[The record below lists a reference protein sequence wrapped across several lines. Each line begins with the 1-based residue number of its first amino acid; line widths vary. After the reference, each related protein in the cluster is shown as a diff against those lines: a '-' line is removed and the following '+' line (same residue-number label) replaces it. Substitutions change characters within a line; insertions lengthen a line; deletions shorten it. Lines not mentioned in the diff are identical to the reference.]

1 MNKIILNIL
10 LGSLLCSCSYKNIY
24 TLKEF
29 HVNPLQTEYHS
40 GFSECTA
47 DKYKIQL
54 KYLNRNENKIDFE
67 AIITNTSKDTIFIDP
82 SLFYYKG
89 YRKTEISSYN
99 HIQTYSCFNSDS
111 LLQKAFE
118 VKQKLSH
125 AKNPYTSDNY
135 STSSIITEALV
146 AGLFEALSGS
156 EDEDDND
163 DYETRE
169 EMEAKWEKE
178 RIQALKHCEETIDYL
193 QNEAILNTSLA
204 PNEMVKGK
212 LRFTLILKAKRVKF
226 YFPVGGCQT
235 SSLIFDQQA
244 FYQ

>member
-1 MNKIILNIL
+1 MNKIILGIL
-10 LGSLLCSCSYKNIY
+10 LGTILSSCSYKSIY
-24 TLKEF
+24 SLKEF
-29 HVNPLQTEYHS
+29 HVNPLQSEYHS
-40 GFSECTA
+40 GYSECTT

-54 KYLNRNENKIDFE
+54 KYLDRNEDKIDFE

-89 YRKTEISSYN
+89 YRKAEISLYN
-99 HIQTYSCFNSDS
+99 HIQTYSCINSDS
-111 LLQKAFE
+111 LLQRALV
-118 VKQKLSH
+118 VKQELSH
-125 AKNPYTSDNY
+125 AKNPYAPVNY
-135 STSSIITEALV
+135 KTKTIVSEALV
-146 AGLFEALSGS
+146 TGAIYTLLGVKD
-156 EDEDDND
+156 DEDN
-163 DYETRE
+163 YESRE
-169 EMEAKWEKE
+169 EKEANWEKE
-178 RIQALKHCEETIDYL
+178 RIQALKRCDDTIDYL

-226 YFPVGGCQT
+226 YFPVTECKT